1 MFEDASIA
9 IMYAVTPCHAGS
21 GSALGVVDL
30 PIQRERHTNWP
41 MIQASGVKGAFRAN
55 FDRFAQNN
63 LTSEKIGKNQRKD
76 FELLTQR
83 IFGTDSY
90 SYHDENDRDGNGKP
104 IKKLE
109 NGGESFA
116 GSCSISDARI
126 LAYPMRSNVSPFV
139 WITCPSVLKRFARD
153 LEIAGKLKENQ
164 SVDFPKLKESK
175 AVVLAGS
182 ITGDV
187 LLEDFEVKVSESSIS
202 LPEEI
207 EGCLEDAERLI
218 LVSDDVFN
226 YGVTDCTQIMAQIK
240 INSETGTT
248 ADGSLRYQEELPSD
262 TIMYTVIHWGDSK
275 NTFED
280 NLKADTIKKFI
291 TDEVIKN
298 HIQIAGDETCGRGIF
313 QLTWYPKKEGENDY
327 ADKTTETGEIC
338 VGKNT

>member
-1 MFEDASIA
+1 MFDNTSVA

-55 FDRFAQNN
+55 FDRFKG
-63 LTSEKIGKNQRKD
+63 KITNKEQIKD
-76 FELLTQR
+76 FEK
-83 IFGTDSY
+83 ISDSVFGTD
-90 SYHDENDRDGNGKP
+90 K
-104 IKKLE
+104 
-109 NGGESFA
+109 GGLSNSGFA

-139 WITCPSVLKRFARD
+139 WITCPSVLKRFAKD
-153 LEIAGKLKENQ
+153 LEIAGKPSFDSSKFT
-164 SVDFPKLKESK
+164 SSAESAISMGK
-175 AVVLAGS
+175 ASLS
-182 ITGDV
+182 GDI
-187 LLEDFEVKVSESSIS
+187 LLEDFEVKVQGSVIDEFKK
-202 LPEEI
+202 I
-207 EGCLEDAERLI
+207 EDYFSDAERLL

-262 TIMYTVIHWGDSK
+262 TIMYTVIHWDDSK
-275 NTFED
+275 NSAED
-280 NLKADTIKKFI
+280 KLKANTIKKFI

-313 QLTWYPKKEGENDY
+313 QLTWK
-327 ADKTTETGEIC
+327 
-338 VGKNT
+338 

>member
-1 MFEDASIA
+1 MFENASIA

-55 FDRFAQNN
+55 FDRFKNKIFDKAQ
-63 LTSEKIGKNQRKD
+63 IKD
-76 FELLTQR
+76 FEKLSDS
-83 IFGTDSY
+83 IFGTDKG
-90 SYHDENDRDGNGKP
+90 GNNASGY
-104 IKKLE
+104 
-109 NGGESFA
+109 A

-139 WITCPSVLKRFARD
+139 WITCPAVLKRFARD
-153 LEIAGKLKENQ
+153 LEIAGKSSFDSHKF
-164 SVDFPKLKESK
+164 SISAES
-175 AVVLAGS
+175 AIS
-182 ITGDV
+182 IGKSALSGDI
-187 LLEDFEVKVSESSIS
+187 LLEDFEVKVQSSKID
-202 LPEEI
+202 EFKEI
-207 EGCLEDAERLI
+207 ETYFADVERLL

-275 NTFED
+275 NTAED
-280 NLKADTIKKFI
+280 KLKADTIKKFI
-291 TDEVIKN
+291 TDEVIRN

-313 QLTWYPKKEGENDY
+313 QLSWK
-327 ADKTTETGEIC
+327 
-338 VGKNT
+338 

>member
-1 MFEDASIA
+1 MFENASIA

-55 FDRFAQNN
+55 FDRFKN
-63 LTSEKIGKNQRKD
+63 KIADKTQIKD
-76 FELLTQR
+76 FDKLAESV
-83 IFGTDSY
+83 FGSD
-90 SYHDENDRDGNGKP
+90 K
-104 IKKLE
+104 
-109 NGGESFA
+109 GGEGSGFA

-139 WITCPSVLKRFARD
+139 WITCPAVLKRFARD
-153 LEIAGKLKENQ
+153 LEIAGKTTFDAGKFKADKNEAINLGTV
-164 SVDFPKLKESK
+164 SVS
-175 AVVLAGS
+175 
-182 ITGDV
+182 GDV
-187 LLEDFEVKVSESSIS
+187 LLEDFEVKVNPTTIDEFKKITNYFKDS
-202 LPEEI
+202 
-207 EGCLEDAERLI
+207 ERLL

-240 INSETGTT
+240 INSDTGTT

-275 NTFED
+275 NTAED
-280 NLKADTIKKFI
+280 KLKADTIKKFI
-291 TDEVIKN
+291 TDEVIKT

-313 QLTWYPKKEGENDY
+313 QLNWN
-327 ADKTTETGEIC
+327 
-338 VGKNT
+338 